1 MQRNTKSVSNVDW
14 VMAAASLLFFIGSFL
29 PLATVTVSLG
39 LGTSVSGSVD
49 SWHSYGIAGILIGLA
64 GIALWVVL
72 RMGLAALPAGY
83 NWPLI
88 AGGAILLGTVLVFI
102 RGIVYAGE
110 SASIDGQV
118 VGSASLGYGAFIVL
132 IFGLI
137 AAACAAMRERV
148 DVLTTRAVASARTAS
163 QNAQASRAARQSE
176 AARTADASPATDGPT
191 QAGAAG
197 RNQADVHGSDQ
208 GGVGGADQAGER
220 VQPPPPSD
228 AGG

>member
-29 PLATVTVSLG
+29 PLATVTISLG

-148 DVLTTRAVASARTAS
+148 DVLTTRAVASARTAG
-163 QNAQASRAARQSE
+163 QNAQAARAARQRE
-176 AARTADASPATDGPT
+176 ARTADGSSVTGASARS
-191 QAGAAG
+191 GAAG